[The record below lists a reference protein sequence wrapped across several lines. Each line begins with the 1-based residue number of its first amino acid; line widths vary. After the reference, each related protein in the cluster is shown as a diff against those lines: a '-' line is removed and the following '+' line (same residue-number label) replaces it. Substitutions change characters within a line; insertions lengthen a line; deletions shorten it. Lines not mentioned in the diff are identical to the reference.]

1 MQVWTNGSVC
11 RSMLCSCRG
20 PWFSSQHP
28 PGGLQSQTF
37 QFLGHMDACSA
48 DTHRLAESIEI
59 NTNGSL
65 KQRFKMKLQAKSG
78 SMLRGKQPS
87 QRINNSILTN
97 KKPCTNVTE
106 EFWGREGLPCK
117 DHVFNSQLWRKKK
130 LSCSSG
136 VNKHGTLFQNSI
148 FEMFCKIHQ
157 TVLSLD

>member
-65 KQRFKMKLQAKSG
+65 KQRFKMELQAKSG

-106 EFWGREGLPCK
+106 EFGGERACLARIMCSTLSFGE
-117 DHVFNSQLWRKKK
+117 KK